1 MTVGAGS
8 NKGETTKMIC
18 SHCGHEMNFHAEKV
32 NQSARADS
40 ESDWGAEFGGVV
52 EEIHTCPEC
61 GAIATRR
68 AN

>member
-1 MTVGAGS
+1 MTVDAGS
-8 NKGETTKMIC
+8 KKGKTTKMRC
-18 SHCGHEMNFHAEKV
+18 GHCGHEMNFHAEKV

-40 ESDWGAEFGGVV
+40 ESDSAEFGGVV
-52 EEIHTCPEC
+52 EEIHTCPAC